1 MLRAAILVLPVLT
14 LIACGSSPNGGSVNA
29 DGAPTITED
38 GGNEQRPPAKFIEGT
53 DYIVLERMRV
63 IDPSGFAQP
72 MEAYSILVPKG
83 WKKEGGITWQVGSS
97 CMAESIRNRVT
108 VSSPDGKYALDLYPQ
123 QQWDW
128 WDDQMMLQTQMQQA
142 QNPVFRRCTIAQPMD
157 AGQFMQGPM
166 AQEMGAQVTSVEPSE
181 ELNKALRQQAQ
192 AANQQ
197 FQQAGVSIESRPS
210 AAIGTLRYQD
220 GSAGVALC
228 SIAMQVSWMPN
239 YMTGG
244 QSASYSC
251 QATQKIAIKCPAGKE
266 AEARKLLSTVMSS
279 LRINPQWQAGVQQM
293 VSNVAAVEQRETMKR
308 AAIQRDAANY
318 SADLQQRTWEEG
330 QASRDR
336 IAESWGQT
344 LRGVETWRDAS
355 GSSVELSSGY
365 NEAWSRPDGSYIL
378 SNNPLFDPNVAFQ
391 EDWKKLEK
399 GR

>member
-1 MLRAAILVLPVLT
+1 MSRTAILLLAVLT
-14 LIACGSSPNGGSVNA
+14 FIACGSSSGGGSMNMDGSPMA
-29 DGAPTITED
+29 DAEGAD
-38 GGNEQRPPAKFIEGT
+38 EQRPATKFIEGK
-53 DYIVLERMRV
+53 DYMVLERLRV

-83 WKKEGGITWQVGSS
+83 WKSTGGITWKVGNT
-97 CMAESIRNRVT
+97 CMAEVINNRLTVT
-108 VSSPDGKYALDLYPQ
+108 SPDGHYALELYPQ

-142 QNPVFRRCTIAQPMD
+142 QNPVFRRCAIAQPMD
-157 AGQFMQGPM
+157 AGQFMQGPL
-166 AQEMGAQVTSVEPSE
+166 AQEMGARVTNVEPSE
-181 ELNKALRQQAQ
+181 ELNNALRQQAQ

-210 AAIGTLRYQD
+210 AVIGTLSYPD

-251 QATQKIAIKCPAGKE
+251 QATQKIALKCPVGKE

-279 LRINPQWQAGVQQM
+279 LRINPEWQAGVQQM
-293 VSNVAAVEQRETMKR
+293 VSNVAAMEQRETMKR

-330 QASRDR
+330 AASRDR